1 MKLKLFLFPLAL
13 LALGGIIIARSA
25 SAQGPGPSAGTVLVS
40 GLLQPRGIAFGSDGM
55 IYVAEAGTGGD
66 TPFTLDG
73 IEFKNGYTGRI
84 SKVDPDTGART
95 TVVDGLPSNAGLE
108 LGEAVGPA
116 DVAFIG
122 STLYYLQ
129 THAGDVWGFPDFET
143 GIYRVAGNGD
153 LALIADLGAYN
164 AANPTEAIID
174 GSQVDIEVG
183 GNPYA
188 MDVHAGSFYVT
199 DGNHNHLLRVST
211 GGSIT
216 EIAEFPDHPVN
227 TGLDFGSDG
236 YAYVSYLGKGPFFP
250 EDGKVVKVNLSTG
263 VITEL
268 ASGQPWLTDVEFG
281 PGGKLYATQFNNVPA
296 LSDDAV
302 GPFKGTLLTVD
313 TSSGAITPLVTG
325 LSFPTFVEFNGN
337 TAYVSNWSVT
347 AMGEIVKI
355 ENFSSVQP
363 PAATPTAV
371 PTAAP
376 TQAPAPTATPRG
388 GVIGAPDTGDGSA
401 AAGGVSSNGWLL
413 TLLGLGITGAALT
426 LAGTR
431 TVGRRYP

>member
-1 MKLKLFLFPLAL
+1 VKLKLLLIPLSL
-13 LALGGIIIARSA
+13 IALGAIVIAQSA

-66 TPFTLDG
+66 TDFEVEPG
-73 IEFKNGYTGRI
+73 VVVQNGFTGRI

-95 TVVDGLPSNAGLE
+95 TVADGLPSQASPE

-129 THAGDVWGFPDFET
+129 THGGEGYGFPDNPT
-143 GIYRVAGNGD
+143 GIYRIDSSGNAHLVAN
-153 LALIADLGAYN
+153 IGAFN
-164 AANPTEAIID
+164 IANPTEAIID
-174 GSQVDIEVG
+174 GSQTDVEVG

-188 MDVHAGSFYVT
+188 MDVHAGNFYVT
-199 DGNHNHLLRVST
+199 DGNHNRLLRVST
-211 GGSIT
+211 SGSIT
-216 EIAEFPDHPVN
+216 EITEFPDHPVS
-227 TGLDFGSDG
+227 TGLDFGTDG
-236 YAYVSYLGKGPFFP
+236 FAYVSYLGKGPFFP

-325 LSFPTFVEFNGN
+325 LSFATFVEFNGD
-337 TAYVSNWSVT
+337 TAYVTNWSVT
-347 AMGEIVKI
+347 AVGEIVKI
-355 ENFSSVQP
+355 ENFSSVTP
-363 PAATPTAV
+363 PATPTAV
-371 PTAAP
+371 PP

-388 GVIGAPDTGDGSA
+388 GVVGAPDTGDGSA
-401 AAGGVSSNGWLL
+401 AAGGDSSNGWLL
-413 TLLGLGITGAALT
+413 TLLGLGIVGAALT
-426 LAGTR
+426 LGGAR
-431 TVGRRYP
+431 TAGRRNP

>member
-1 MKLKLFLFPLAL
+1 MRLKLLILPTFCA
-13 LALGGIIIARSA
+13 AIAAAVFGAGNISA
-25 SAQGPGPSAGTVLVS
+25 KEPGPSAGKVLVS

-66 TPFTLDG
+66 TNFEPEPG
-73 IEFKNGYTGRI
+73 VVVKNGFTGRI
-84 SKVDPDTGART
+84 SKVNPDTGART
-95 TVVDGLPSNAGLE
+95 TVADGLPSQASPE

-129 THAGDVWGFPDFET
+129 THGGAGYGFPATPT
-143 GIYRVAGNGD
+143 GIYRIDNSGNAHLVAN
-153 LALIADLGAYN
+153 IGAFN
-164 AANPTEAIID
+164 IANPTKAISD
-174 GSQVDIEVG
+174 GSQADIEVG

-188 MDVHAGSFYVT
+188 MDVRNGAFYVT
-199 DGNHNHLLRVST
+199 DGNHNRLLKVTT
-211 GGSIT
+211 GGAVT
-216 EIAEFPDHPVN
+216 KIAEFPDHPVS
-227 TGLDFGSDG
+227 TGLDFGPDNT
-236 YAYVSYLGKGPFFP
+236 AYVSYLGKGPFFP
-250 EDGKVVKVNLSTG
+250 EDGKVVKVNLSSG

-296 LSDDAV
+296 LSDDAI

-313 TSSGAITPLVTG
+313 AKSGAMTPLVTG

-355 ENFSSVQP
+355 ENFSSVRA
-363 PAATPTAV
+363 PAPE

-376 TQAPAPTATPRG
+376 SQAPAPTATPRG
-388 GVIGAPDTGDGSA
+388 GVIGAPDTGDGSS
-401 AAGGVSSNGWLL
+401 AAGGGFSSGWLL
-413 TLLGLGITGAALT
+413 TLLGLGMAGTALT
-426 LAGTR
+426 LVGTR
-431 TVGRRYP
+431 TIARRDP

>member
-1 MKLKLFLFPLAL
+1 MKLKLLLIPLAL
-13 LALGGIIIARSA
+13 LAFGGIVIAQNA

-66 TPFTLDG
+66 TDFEVEPG
-73 IEFKNGYTGRI
+73 VVVKNGFTGRI

-95 TVVDGLPSNAGLE
+95 TVADGLPSQASPE

-129 THAGDVWGFPDFET
+129 THGGAGYGFPDNPT
-143 GIYRVAGNGD
+143 GIYRIDSSGNEHLVAN
-153 LALIADLGAYN
+153 IGAFN
-164 AANPTEAIID
+164 IANPTDAISD
-174 GSQVDIEVG
+174 GSQADIEVG

-188 MDVHAGSFYVT
+188 MDVQGGNFYVT
-199 DGNHNHLLRVST
+199 DGNHNHLLRVGT
-211 GGSIT
+211 NGSIT
-216 EIAEFPDHPVN
+216 KIAEFPDHPVN
-227 TGLDFGSDG
+227 TGLDFGADG
-236 YAYVSYLGKGPFFP
+236 YAYASYLGQGPFMP
-250 EDGKVVKVNLSTG
+250 EDGKVVKVNLTTG

-281 PGGKLYATQFNNVPA
+281 PGGKLYATQFNDVPA
-296 LSDDAV
+296 LSDDAI
-302 GPFKGTLLTVD
+302 GPFKGTLLTVN
-313 TSSGAITPLVTG
+313 TATGAMTPLVTG
-325 LSFPTFVEFNGN
+325 LSFPTFVEFNGD

-347 AMGEIVKI
+347 PMGEIVKI

-363 PAATPTAV
+363 PPM

-376 TQAPAPTATPRG
+376 TQAPAATATPRA
-388 GVIGAPDTGDGSA
+388 GVIGAPDTGDGSG
-401 AAGGVSSNGWLL
+401 AGGASSAPML
-413 TLLGLGITGAALT
+413 LLGALGAVLV

-431 TVGRRYP
+431 FAWKRDA